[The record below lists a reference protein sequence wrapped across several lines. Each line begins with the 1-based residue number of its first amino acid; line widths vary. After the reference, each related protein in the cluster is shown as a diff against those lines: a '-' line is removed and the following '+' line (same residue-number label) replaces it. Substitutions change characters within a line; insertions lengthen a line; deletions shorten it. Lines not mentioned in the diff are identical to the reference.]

1 MAGNVGEVDDGNF
14 EAEVLKASTPVLVD
28 FWAPWCGPCKSLA
41 PVLEDVAAQFVGKVK
56 FLKMNIDDNP
66 RTPAGFHV
74 RAIPNL
80 ILFKDGK
87 VVVQEAGAL
96 TREELEELLG
106 KA

>member
-1 MAGNVGEVDDGNF
+1 MAGNVGEVNDGNF
-14 EAEVLKASTPVLVD
+14 EAEVLKSNIPVLVD

-41 PVLEDVAAQFVGKVK
+41 PVLEDVSSQFTGKVK

-66 RTPAGFHV
+66 RTPAGYHV

-80 ILFKDGK
+80 ILFKGGK

-96 TREELEELLG
+96 SREELEQLLSN
-106 KA
+106 A